1 MTRQPQPESEKP
13 LSIWALIGL
22 GLALATLLAAFLA
35 GFGHQWGWW
44 RFWIGFRILRYSLY
58 GAFAAA
64 LASLLGLA
72 LSLWERAWRRAI
84 WSLLG
89 LSLSLTLIWIPLN
102 LYYAAQGV
110 PPIHDITTDT
120 ANPPAFVTILPLR
133 RDAPNPAAYDGPR
146 VARLQE
152 AAYPHLKPRLFDAPF
167 VRVFENARSAAHEMS
182 WEIIATRPREGR
194 IEATDITFWF
204 GFRDD
209 IVIRIRPEGNKT
221 RLDIRSKSRVG
232 RSDLGKNAARIEAFL
247 KRMDGKLK

>member
-22 GLALATLLAAFLA
+22 GLALATLLAALLA

-44 RFWIGFRILRYSLY
+44 SFWIGFRILRYALY
-58 GAFAAA
+58 GAFVAA

-72 LSLWERAWRRAI
+72 LSLGERAWRQAL

-89 LSLSLTLIWIPLN
+89 LALSLTLIWIPLN
-102 LYYAAQGV
+102 FYFAVKSV

-120 ANPPAFVTILPLR
+120 ANPPAFVAILPLR
-133 RDAPNPAAYDGPR
+133 KDAPNPAAYGGPR
-146 VARLQE
+146 VARLQK

-167 VRVFENARSAAHEMS
+167 SRVFKNTRAAAQEMG
-182 WEIIATRPREGR
+182 WKIIAARPEDGR
-194 IEATDITFWF
+194 IEATDTTFWF

-209 IVIRIRPEGNKT
+209 IVIRIRPEGRRT

-232 RSDLGKNAARIEAFL
+232 RSDVGKNAERIDAFL
-247 KRMDGKLK
+247 KRMDDKFK